1 MGREQGL
8 VQQTDQTGIQRMSMI
23 LVNQFVADTY
33 SPNLF
38 PCRIFTYFTS
48 WFPALAALAS
58 DPHSMVFHPEPRAF
72 ARVNLPKS
80 GTWGEYHQP
89 ILGYLSL

>member
-1 MGREQGL
+1 ML
-8 VQQTDQTGIQRMSMI
+8 HCIQRMSI
-23 LVNQFVADTY
+23 R
-33 SPNLF
+33 SPQ
-38 PCRIFTYFTS
+38 P
-48 WFPALAALAS
+48 
-58 DPHSMVFHPEPRAF
+58 MVFMKPEPRAF